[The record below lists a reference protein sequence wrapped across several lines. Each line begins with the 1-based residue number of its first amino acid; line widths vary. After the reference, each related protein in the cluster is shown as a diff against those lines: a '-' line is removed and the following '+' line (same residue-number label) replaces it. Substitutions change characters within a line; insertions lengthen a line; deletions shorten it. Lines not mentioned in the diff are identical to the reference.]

1 MEKYRETNEWVTPVS
16 NKTFASKEQTGRIPE
31 TTVLDA

>member
-1 MEKYRETNEWVTPVS
+1 MAKYGDTNEWVALVS